1 MFLANNKS
9 RARRVIGAVSG
20 QSGRICAPM
29 SANANGKLNRLPTE
43 NDNIL
48 INLIYTSD
56 SAAELKASRAK
67 QVTVMLEL
75 SDLKNK

>member
-1 MFLANNKS
+1 VRPCL
-9 RARRVIGAVSG
+9 
-20 QSGRICAPM
+20 
-29 SANANGKLNRLPTE
+29 ANANGKLNQLPTG

-48 INLIYTSD
+48 INLIYTSG
-56 SAAELKASRAK
+56 SAAELKASGAK